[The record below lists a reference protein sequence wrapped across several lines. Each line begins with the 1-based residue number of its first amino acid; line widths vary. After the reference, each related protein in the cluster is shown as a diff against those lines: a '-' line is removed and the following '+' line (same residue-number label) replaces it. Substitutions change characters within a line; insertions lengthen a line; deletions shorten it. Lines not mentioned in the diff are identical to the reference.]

1 MKSAFSKDVLRAA
14 TRSLG
19 RFLAIAGIVALG
31 AGFYAGL
38 RMTAPDMK
46 LSADLFY
53 DGTSLM
59 DMRVLSTLGLA
70 DGDLDVLRSVE
81 GVEEVM
87 GAYETDVL
95 ATVNGEQYATRVH
108 SLPFAATASSCD
120 DGVNVESDDPSY
132 LNRLVLMEG
141 SWPEREGECV
151 MSGNVVMATP
161 LSVGDTVTVTEGLR
175 DVDDTLTT
183 RTYTVTGLVSSS
195 YYATSSNMGTTSL
208 GSGNIQQFMYV
219 PETDFSPDL
228 PYTDAFVTVKG
239 AAGKFYS
246 SAAYDERV
254 ESVMDAVKAIAPA
267 RERARGD
274 ELRSA
279 AQAALDD
286 KRAEYESRKAD
297 TERELAEAKQ
307 QLAEA
312 KQQLDDAASAIADT
326 ERELAQGQDEYDFGT
341 SELAAQKE
349 SAQVRFSAA
358 ERQLAE
364 AQAELDESASRLA
377 QLKAALDAQGEAA
390 PDALRSAYEE
400 GKAAYDAGAA
410 ELQQQREAF
419 AAARADAGSQ
429 MASAQQR
436 LAGAAGQLEE
446 GRAQLE
452 RGKADYEAGL
462 ADYEAG
468 LADYEAARAE
478 ADAQLAEAKQQLE
491 DAQQSVNDMED
502 PTYYVLDR
510 SSNYGVTSFDADADR
525 VDSIASVFPFIFFL
539 VAALVALTTM
549 TRMVEEERV
558 LIGTYKALGYT
569 RRRIASKYLLYA
581 LAASGAGAVAGITVL
596 SQVLPVIIQ
605 KAYAII
611 YFVPQGPRPI
621 DWGLAGLA
629 AGMGVGVTLA
639 ATWAAAYATLRETPA
654 QLMLPRAPKAGKRI
668 LLERVRP
675 LWRRLSFSWKVT
687 FRNLFRYKKRFV
699 MTVVGIAGCTAL
711 LLTGLGLSNAINDII
726 DKQFGQITLYNT
738 TVVTDGEADEQEE
751 ERLAELLDDACYV
764 SGQTRVMKENMTAAG
779 SDEAGSDDDVRMQV
793 VVPQNTSDFGNFF
806 TLRTRVGHEPVA
818 FAPNGVILAEKV
830 AARLGVQVGDVI
842 SLRDQDAIGNP
853 TGEVRELAVTGI
865 VENYIYN
872 YVFIGPE
879 AYEDSWEQEPEY
891 TCVFAITTTDAQA
904 RAEFNDELSATGAV
918 KTVTY
923 NDETIDTYESMLSSV
938 NMIVV
943 VLVVAAA
950 ALAFI
955 VLYNLTNINIT
966 ERVREIATLKVLGF
980 TPREVDAYIYREIL
994 LLSIAGSLAGLV
1006 LGVFME
1012 TFVVVSA
1019 EVDQVMF
1026 GREIHAESFMLA
1038 FLLTLLF
1045 AAFVMFAMRK
1055 KLAHVNMVESLKSNE

>member
-1 MKSAFSKDVLRAA
+1 
-14 TRSLG
+14 
-19 RFLAIAGIVALG
+19 
-31 AGFYAGL
+31 
-38 RMTAPDMK
+38 
-46 LSADLFY
+46 
-53 DGTSLM
+53 
-59 DMRVLSTLGLA
+59 
-70 DGDLDVLRSVE
+70 
-81 GVEEVM
+81 
-87 GAYETDVL
+87 
-95 ATVNGEQYATRVH
+95 
-108 SLPFAATASSCD
+108 
-120 DGVNVESDDPSY
+120 
-132 LNRLVLMEG
+132 
-141 SWPEREGECV
+141 
-151 MSGNVVMATP
+151 
-161 LSVGDTVTVTEGLR
+161 
-175 DVDDTLTT
+175 
-183 RTYTVTGLVSSS
+183 
-195 YYATSSNMGTTSL
+195 
-208 GSGNIQQFMYV
+208 
-219 PETDFSPDL
+219 
-228 PYTDAFVTVKG
+228 
-239 AAGKFYS
+239 
-246 SAAYDERV
+246 
-254 ESVMDAVKAIAPA
+254 MDAVKAIAPA

-364 AQAELDESASRLA
+364 AQAELDEFASRLA

-419 AAARADAGSQ
+419 AAALADADSQ

-468 LADYEAARAE
+468 LANYEAARAE

-751 ERLAELLDDACYV
+751 ERLAELLDDARYV

-879 AYEDSWEQEPEY
+879 AYEDSWEQAPEY
-891 TCVFAITTTDAQA
+891 TCVFAIATTDAQA

-923 NDETIDTYESMLSSV
+923 NDETIGTYESMLSSV

-1045 AAFVMFAMRK
+1045 AAFVMLAMRK